1 MQVETTVE
9 TPKNKY
15 YLKSTPMLI
24 AIAAALP
31 VLGFV
36 AADITTVTAE
46 EQARRLQTK
55 FEAVAEERTAA
66 AETLAVLDQELK
78 RTQEQLAAA
87 KLSLETQKI
96 NPDNAELSRLLE
108 VIKAPSATTS
118 GKEQGR

>member
-1 MQVETTVE
+1 MQVETVE

-46 EQARRLQTK
+46 EQARSLQTK

-66 AETLAVLDQELK
+66 AETLAVLDSELK

-87 KLSLETQKI
+87 KLSLETKKI
-96 NPDNAELSRLLE
+96 NPDNAELSRLLG
-108 VIKAPSATTS
+108 VFSASRATTS